1 MSEWEDRVD
10 AHAALASL
18 AAIRERLDALPE
30 QDDASSADALDR
42 NPARDRGGR
51 QPHRRPIATSR

>member
-10 AHAALASL
+10 AHAALPSL
-18 AAIRERLDALPE
+18 AAIRERLDALPD
-30 QDDASSADALDR
+30 QDDASSADADR

-51 QPHRRPIATSR
+51 QPHRRPIATSG